1 MTIKFVAGDP
11 VKVVGGVYKGR
22 SGVVRKP
29 TEKMYYILLDNGEIV
44 WLMSSSVVRD
54 ESLGVGENERRTK
67 EGIQMNFDNFEVSGK
82 VAQELHLIRQ
92 RLEMLIEL
100 LRDLKF

>member
-22 SGVVRKP
+22 SGVVKKP

-44 WLMSSSVVRD
+44 RLMASSVLSSVIR
-54 ESLGVGENERRTK
+54 SV
-67 EGIQMNFDNFEVSGK
+67 VSSTGK
-82 VAQELHLIRQ
+82 SS
-92 RLEMLIEL
+92 EL
-100 LRDLKF
+100 LSILMFHLTNPHQRHEVWYHSQK

>member
-54 ESLGVGENERRTK
+54 EALGENEHRTK
-67 EGIQMNFDNFEVSGK
+67 EGIQMNFNNFEVSGK

-92 RLEMLIEL
+92 RMEMLIEL

>member
-22 SGVVRKP
+22 SSVVKKP

-44 WLMSSSVVRD
+44 RLMASSVLRD
-54 ESLGVGENERRTK
+54 DALRENEHRK
-67 EGIQMNFDNFEVSGK
+67 NEGLTK
-82 VAQELHLIRQ
+82 VAQELQLIRQ
-92 RLEMLIEL
+92 RMEMLIEL
-100 LRDLKF
+100 IRDFKF